1 MFGWHENPE
10 IMVVTPQLINFDK
23 IYSIHL
29 QLACKT
35 AYLSI
40 VNGCMHFVSLAL

>member
-1 MFGWHENPE
+1 MFGSHENLE

-23 IYSIHL
+23 IYGIHR
-29 QLACKT
+29 QFACKT
-35 AYLSI
+35 SYLSI